1 MLKRSLKYFMSVA
14 RHGSIRA
21 ASAELNVAQ
30 SAVSRQLQALE
41 YELGV
46 ELLERHTH
54 GVVLTQAGMLLQA
67 YGRAVSFDAE
77 RLISELDALRG
88 LRRGHVRLAMIESL
102 VPNVLPRAL
111 DRFLKD
117 FPGIT
122 FSIDVTTT
130 DRVVAAVRDGSAEAG
145 VGFSPDLPDDVRTVF
160 SVREPMVAIVAPDH
174 PLAAA
179 AEISVGDLTD
189 LPIVLAPRLTGARL
203 MFERGCAE
211 AGVTIPPSIETPSVE
226 LCHQL
231 ARTGAAV
238 AVLMRLSC
246 LNSVDDRS
254 VTAIPF
260 KEKTFGTGH
269 LDAIALADRRL
280 PLAAEKFL
288 AVLQEVAE
296 TDPGLER

>member
-1 MLKRSLKYFMSVA
+1 MLKRSLKYFMAVA

-54 GVVLTQAGMLLQA
+54 GVALTQAGELLQA

-111 DRFLKD
+111 DRFLKE

-122 FSIDVTTT
+122 FGIDVTTT

-145 VGFSPDLPDDVRTVF
+145 VGFSPDLPGDVRTVF
-160 SVREPMVAIVAPDH
+160 SLRERMLAIVAADH
-174 PLAAA
+174 PLAASS
-179 AEISVGDLTD
+179 EISVRDLID
-189 LPIVLAPRLTGARL
+189 FPVVLAPKLTGARL
-203 MFERGCAE
+203 LFERGCAE
-211 AGVTIPPSIETPSVE
+211 AGVTISPSVETPSVE

-231 ARTGAAV
+231 TRTGAAV
-238 AVLMRLSC
+238 GVLMRLSC
-246 LNSVDDRS
+246 LNSIEDGS
-254 VTAIPF
+254 LKAIPF
-260 KEKTFGTGH
+260 KEKTFNTGR

-288 AVLQEVAE
+288 AVLQGAAG
-296 TDPGLER
+296 TGQTTHK